1 MKQCPKCGKMLND
14 TMAFCTQ
21 CGTPLANAAAQ
32 PAPQPTQQPVW
43 PASQPAQSAP
53 QFTQQPTQ
61 QRYYAPAQ
69 AAYAPANPVL
79 NTVRQMATSP
89 LFLAAT
95 AAQSGM
101 VLFNIIASMA
111 GTSGLLGTV
120 GAYLSMILRLGGYSS
135 REASGLLDGIGS
147 LFTGA
152 SLGATLVGQCPAILI
167 AVGLWLIYLAETGKI
182 SASTRNTGMTLVKV
196 STIISLVVSV
206 LGLVVSEVLAIM
218 ITATAAKYDDSAIGG
233 GIIIMLLL
241 LVVLGLGVLMHL
253 KTLSTLGVMQQ
264 TLQTA
269 QPSDKV
275 STYVAVIS
283 FLNGIG
289 AVLGMLGFGS
299 VPSVLSDLCSAVA
312 CICFAVFLFQYRDKM
327 RALMAGRTAQT
338 V

>member
-14 TMAFCTQ
+14 SMAFCTQ

-32 PAPQPTQQPVW
+32 PAPQPPQQPVW
-43 PASQPAQSAP
+43 SASQPAQSAP
-53 QFTQQPTQ
+53 RFAQQPNQ
-61 QRYYAPAQ
+61 QHY
-69 AAYAPANPVL
+69 YAPANPVL
-79 NTVRQMATSP
+79 NTVKQMATSP

-120 GAYLSMILRLGGYSS
+120 GTYLSMILRLGGYSS

-167 AVGLWLIYLAETGKI
+167 AVGLWLIYLAEAGKI
-182 SASTRNTGMTLVKV
+182 STATKNTGFTLVKI
-196 STIISLVVSV
+196 STIISLAVSI
-206 LGLVVSEVLAIM
+206 LV
-218 ITATAAKYDDSAIGG
+218 
-233 GIIIMLLL
+233 L
-241 LVVLGLGVLMHL
+241 LVVMGLGILMNS
-253 KTLSTLGVMQQ
+253 KTLSTLGVMVK
-264 TLQTA
+264 TAQTA
-269 QPSDKV
+269 QPSDKI
-275 STYVAVIS
+275 STYVAVVS

-289 AVLGMLGFGS
+289 AVIGMLGFGS
-299 VPSVLSDLCSAVA
+299 VPSVLSSLCNAVA

>member
-14 TMAFCTQ
+14 SMAFCTQ
-21 CGTPLANAAAQ
+21 CGTPLGNAAAQ
-32 PAPQPTQQPVW
+32 PASQPTQQPVW

-53 QFTQQPTQ
+53 QFNQQSAQ

-79 NTVRQMATSP
+79 NAVKQMATSP

-95 AAQSGM
+95 VGQTGM
-101 VLFNIIASMA
+101 VLFTIIASVA
-111 GTSGLLGTV
+111 GTSGLLGTL
-120 GAYLSMILRLGGYSS
+120 GTYFSMILRMGGYSA
-135 REASGLLDGIGS
+135 RETSGLLDGIGS

-167 AVGLWLIYLAETGKI
+167 AVGLWLIYLSSADKI
-182 SASTRNTGMTLVKV
+182 SAETKNTGFTLVKV

-206 LGLVVSEVLAIM
+206 LGLVVAEILAII
-218 ITATAAKYDDSAIGG
+218 ITATAAEYDDSAIGG

-241 LVVLGLGVLMHL
+241 LVVMGLGILMNV
-253 KTLSTLGVMQQ
+253 KTLSTLAVMRE
-264 TLQTA
+264 TA
-269 QPSDKV
+269 LTALPSDKI

-299 VPSVLSDLCSAVA
+299 VPSVLSSLCSAVA

-327 RALMAGRTAQT
+327 RALMAGRPVQT

>member
-14 TMAFCTQ
+14 SMAFCTQ

-32 PAPQPTQQPVW
+32 PAPQPPRQPVW
-43 PASQPAQSAP
+43 SASQPTQSAP
-53 QFTQQPTQ
+53 RFAQQPTQ
-61 QRYYAPAQ
+61 QHY
-69 AAYAPANPVL
+69 YAPANPVL
-79 NTVRQMATSP
+79 NTVKQMATSP

-120 GAYLSMILRLGGYSS
+120 GTYLSMILSLGGYSS
-135 REASGLLDGIGS
+135 REASGLLDGIG
-147 LFTGA
+147 

-167 AVGLWLIYLAETGKI
+167 AVGLWLIYLAEAGKI
-182 SASTRNTGMTLVKV
+182 STATKNTGFTLVKI
-196 STIISLVVSV
+196 STIISLAVSI
-206 LGLVVSEVLAIM
+206 LGLVVAEILAIM

-241 LVVLGLGVLMHL
+241 LVVMGLGILMNS
-253 KTLSTLGVMQQ
+253 KTLSTLGVMAK
-264 TLQTA
+264 TAQTA
-269 QPSDKV
+269 QPSDKI

-289 AVLGMLGFGS
+289 AVIGMLGFGS
-299 VPSVLSDLCSAVA
+299 VPSVLSSLCNAVV

>member
-14 TMAFCTQ
+14 SMAFCTQ
-21 CGTPLANAAAQ
+21 CGTPLANAATQ
-32 PAPQPTQQPVW
+32 PAPQPPVW
-43 PASQPAQSAP
+43 SASQPTQSAP
-53 QFTQQPTQ
+53 RFAQQPTQ
-61 QRYYAPAQ
+61 QHY
-69 AAYAPANPVL
+69 YAPANPVL
-79 NTVRQMATSP
+79 NTVKQMATSP

-120 GAYLSMILRLGGYSS
+120 GTYLSMILGLGGYSS

-152 SLGATLVGQCPAILI
+152 SLGATVGQCPAILI
-167 AVGLWLIYLAETGKI
+167 AVGLWLIYLAEAGKI
-182 SASTRNTGMTLVKV
+182 STVTKNTGFTLVKI
-196 STIISLVVSV
+196 STIISLAVSI
-206 LGLVVSEVLAIM
+206 LGLVVAEILAIM

-241 LVVLGLGVLMHL
+241 LVVMGLGILMNS
-253 KTLSTLGVMQQ
+253 KTLSTLGVMAK
-264 TLQTA
+264 TAQTA
-269 QPSDKV
+269 QPSDKI
-275 STYVAVIS
+275 STYVAVVS

-289 AVLGMLGFGS
+289 AVIGMLGFGS
-299 VPSVLSDLCSAVA
+299 VPSVLSSLCNAVV

>member
-14 TMAFCTQ
+14 SMAFCTQ

-32 PAPQPTQQPVW
+32 PASRPPQPPVWSASQPTQ
-43 PASQPAQSAP
+43 SAP
-53 QFTQQPTQ
+53 RFAQQPTQ
-61 QRYYAPAQ
+61 QHY
-69 AAYAPANPVL
+69 YAPANPVL
-79 NTVRQMATSP
+79 NTIKQMATSP

-120 GAYLSMILRLGGYSS
+120 GTYLSMILSLGGYSS

-167 AVGLWLIYLAETGKI
+167 AVGLWLIYLAEAGKI
-182 SASTRNTGMTLVKV
+182 STATKSTGFTLVKI
-196 STIISLVVSV
+196 STIISLAVSI
-206 LGLVVSEVLAIM
+206 LGLVVAEILAIM

-241 LVVLGLGVLMHL
+241 LVVMGLGILMNS
-253 KTLSTLGVMQQ
+253 KTLSTLGVMAK
-264 TLQTA
+264 TAQTA
-269 QPSDKV
+269 QPSKI
-275 STYVAVIS
+275 SIYVAVVS

-289 AVLGMLGFGS
+289 AVIGMLGFGS
-299 VPSVLSDLCSAVA
+299 VPSVLSSLCNAVA

>member
-14 TMAFCTQ
+14 SMAFCTQ

-32 PAPQPTQQPVW
+32 PAPQPPQQPVW
-43 PASQPAQSAP
+43 SASQPTQSAP
-53 QFTQQPTQ
+53 RFAQQPTQ
-61 QRYYAPAQ
+61 QHY
-69 AAYAPANPVL
+69 YAPANPVL
-79 NTVRQMATSP
+79 NTVKRMATSP

-120 GAYLSMILRLGGYSS
+120 GTYLSMILSLGGYSS

-167 AVGLWLIYLAETGKI
+167 AVGLWLIYLAEAGKI
-182 SASTRNTGMTLVKV
+182 STATKNTGFTLVKI
-196 STIISLVVSV
+196 STIISLAVSI
-206 LGLVVSEVLAIM
+206 LGLVVAEILAIM

-241 LVVLGLGVLMHL
+241 LVVMGLGILMNS
-253 KTLSTLGVMQQ
+253 KTLSTLGVMAKTAQA
-264 TLQTA
+264 A
-269 QPSDKV
+269 QPSDKI

-289 AVLGMLGFGS
+289 AVIGMLGFGS
-299 VPSVLSDLCSAVA
+299 VPSVLSSLCNAVV

>member
-14 TMAFCTQ
+14 SMAFCTQ

-32 PAPQPTQQPVW
+32 PAPQPPRQPVW
-43 PASQPAQSAP
+43 SASQPTQSAP
-53 QFTQQPTQ
+53 RFAQQPTQ
-61 QRYYAPAQ
+61 QHY
-69 AAYAPANPVL
+69 YAPANPVL
-79 NTVRQMATSP
+79 NTVKQMATSP

-95 AAQSGM
+95 AAQM
-101 VLFNIIASMA
+101 FNIIASMA

-120 GAYLSMILRLGGYSS
+120 GTYLSMILSLGGYSS

-167 AVGLWLIYLAETGKI
+167 AVGLWLIYLAEAGKI
-182 SASTRNTGMTLVKV
+182 STATKNTGFTLVKI
-196 STIISLVVSV
+196 STIISLAVSI
-206 LGLVVSEVLAIM
+206 LGLVVAEILAIM

-241 LVVLGLGVLMHL
+241 LVVMGLGILMNS
-253 KTLSTLGVMQQ
+253 KTLSTLGVMAK
-264 TLQTA
+264 TAQTA
-269 QPSDKV
+269 QPSDKI
-275 STYVAVIS
+275 SIYVAVVS

-289 AVLGMLGFGS
+289 AVIGMLGFGS
-299 VPSVLSDLCSAVA
+299 VPSVLSSLCNAVA

>member
-1 MKQCPKCGKMLND
+1 
-14 TMAFCTQ
+14 
-21 CGTPLANAAAQ
+21 
-32 PAPQPTQQPVW
+32 
-43 PASQPAQSAP
+43 
-53 QFTQQPTQ
+53 
-61 QRYYAPAQ
+61 
-69 AAYAPANPVL
+69 
-79 NTVRQMATSP
+79 
-89 LFLAAT
+89 
-95 AAQSGM
+95 M

-120 GAYLSMILRLGGYSS
+120 GTYLSMILSLGGYSS

-167 AVGLWLIYLAETGKI
+167 AVGLWLIYLAEAGKI
-182 SASTRNTGMTLVKV
+182 STATKSTGFTLVKI
-196 STIISLVVSV
+196 STIISLAVSI
-206 LGLVVSEVLAIM
+206 LGLVVAEILAIM

-241 LVVLGLGVLMHL
+241 LVVMGLGILMNS
-253 KTLSTLGVMQQ
+253 KTLSTLGVMVK
-264 TLQTA
+264 TAQTA
-269 QPSDKV
+269 QPSDKI

-289 AVLGMLGFGS
+289 AVIGMLGFGS
-299 VPSVLSDLCSAVA
+299 VPSVLSSLCNAVV

>member
-14 TMAFCTQ
+14 SMAFCTQ

-32 PAPQPTQQPVW
+32 PAPQPPQQPVW

-53 QFTQQPTQ
+53 RFAQQPTQ
-61 QRYYAPAQ
+61 QHY
-69 AAYAPANPVL
+69 YAPANPVL
-79 NTVRQMATSP
+79 NTIKQMATSP

-120 GAYLSMILRLGGYSS
+120 GTYLSMILSLGGYSS

-167 AVGLWLIYLAETGKI
+167 AVGLWLIYLAEAGKI
-182 SASTRNTGMTLVKV
+182 STATKNTGFTLVK
-196 STIISLVVSV
+196 ISLAVSI
-206 LGLVVSEVLAIM
+206 LGLVVAEILAIV

-241 LVVLGLGVLMHL
+241 LAVMGLGILMNS
-253 KTLSTLGVMQQ
+253 KTLSTLGVMVK
-264 TLQTA
+264 TAQTA
-269 QPSDKV
+269 QPSDKI

-289 AVLGMLGFGS
+289 AVIGMLGFGS
-299 VPSVLSDLCSAVA
+299 VPSVLSSLCNAVV

>member
-14 TMAFCTQ
+14 SMAFCTQ

-32 PAPQPTQQPVW
+32 PAPQPPRQPVW
-43 PASQPAQSAP
+43 SASQPTQSAP
-53 QFTQQPTQ
+53 RFAQQPTQ
-61 QRYYAPAQ
+61 QHY
-69 AAYAPANPVL
+69 YAPANPVL
-79 NTVRQMATSP
+79 NTVKQMATSP

-120 GAYLSMILRLGGYSS
+120 GTYLSMILSLGGYSS

-152 SLGATLVGQCPAILI
+152 SLGATLVGQCSAILI
-167 AVGLWLIYLAETGKI
+167 AVGLWLIYLAEAGKI
-182 SASTRNTGMTLVKV
+182 STATKNTGFTLVKI
-196 STIISLVVSV
+196 STIISLAVSI
-206 LGLVVSEVLAIM
+206 LGLVVAEILAIM

-241 LVVLGLGVLMHL
+241 LVVMGLGILMNS
-253 KTLSTLGVMQQ
+253 KTLSTLGVMAK
-264 TLQTA
+264 TAQTA
-269 QPSDKV
+269 QPSDKI

-289 AVLGMLGFGS
+289 AVIGMLGFGS
-299 VPSVLSDLCSAVA
+299 VPSVLSSLCNAVV

>member
-14 TMAFCTQ
+14 SMAFCTQ

-32 PAPQPTQQPVW
+32 PASRPPQPPVWSASQPTQ
-43 PASQPAQSAP
+43 SAP
-53 QFTQQPTQ
+53 RFAQQPTQ
-61 QRYYAPAQ
+61 QHY
-69 AAYAPANPVL
+69 YAPANPVL
-79 NTVRQMATSP
+79 NTIKQMATSP

-120 GAYLSMILRLGGYSS
+120 GTYLSMILSLGGYSS

-167 AVGLWLIYLAETGKI
+167 AVGLWLIYLAEAGKI
-182 SASTRNTGMTLVKV
+182 
-196 STIISLVVSV
+196 STIISLAVSI
-206 LGLVVSEVLAIM
+206 LGLVVAEILAIM

-241 LVVLGLGVLMHL
+241 LVVMGLGILMNS
-253 KTLSTLGVMQQ
+253 KTLSTLGVMAK
-264 TLQTA
+264 TAQTA
-269 QPSDKV
+269 QPSDKI

-289 AVLGMLGFGS
+289 AVIGMLGFGS
-299 VPSVLSDLCSAVA
+299 VPSVLSSLCNAVV

>member
-14 TMAFCTQ
+14 SMAFCTQ

-32 PAPQPTQQPVW
+32 PAPQPPQQPVW
-43 PASQPAQSAP
+43 PASQPTQSAP
-53 QFTQQPTQ
+53 RFAQQPTQ
-61 QRYYAPAQ
+61 QHY
-69 AAYAPANPVL
+69 YAPANPVL
-79 NTVRQMATSP
+79 NTIKQMATSP

-120 GAYLSMILRLGGYSS
+120 GTYLSMILSLGGYSS

-167 AVGLWLIYLAETGKI
+167 AVGLWLIYLAEAGKI
-182 SASTRNTGMTLVKV
+182 
-196 STIISLVVSV
+196 STIISLAVSI
-206 LGLVVSEVLAIM
+206 LGLVVAEILAIM

-241 LVVLGLGVLMHL
+241 LVVMGLGILMNS
-253 KTLSTLGVMQQ
+253 KTLSTLGVMAK
-264 TLQTA
+264 TAQTA
-269 QPSDKV
+269 QPSDKI

-289 AVLGMLGFGS
+289 AVIGMLGFGS
-299 VPSVLSDLCSAVA
+299 VPSVLSSLCNAVV

>member
-14 TMAFCTQ
+14 SMAFCTQ
-21 CGTPLANAAAQ
+21 CGTPLANAATQ
-32 PAPQPTQQPVW
+32 PAPQPPVW
-43 PASQPAQSAP
+43 SASQPTQSAP
-53 QFTQQPTQ
+53 RFAQQPTQ
-61 QRYYAPAQ
+61 QHY
-69 AAYAPANPVL
+69 YAPANPVL
-79 NTVRQMATSP
+79 NTVKQMATSP

-120 GAYLSMILRLGGYSS
+120 GTYLSMILGLGGYSS

-167 AVGLWLIYLAETGKI
+167 AVGLWLIYLAEAGKI
-182 SASTRNTGMTLVKV
+182 
-196 STIISLVVSV
+196 STIISLAVSI
-206 LGLVVSEVLAIM
+206 LGLVVAEILAIM

-241 LVVLGLGVLMHL
+241 LVVMGLGILMNS
-253 KTLSTLGVMQQ
+253 KTLSTLGVMAK
-264 TLQTA
+264 TAQTA
-269 QPSDKV
+269 QPSDKI
-275 STYVAVIS
+275 STYVAVVS

-289 AVLGMLGFGS
+289 AVIGMLGFGS
-299 VPSVLSDLCSAVA
+299 VPSVLSSLCNAVV

>member
-14 TMAFCTQ
+14 SMAFCTQ

-32 PAPQPTQQPVW
+32 PAPQPPRQPVW
-43 PASQPAQSAP
+43 SASQPTQSAP
-53 QFTQQPTQ
+53 RFAQQPTQ
-61 QRYYAPAQ
+61 QHY
-69 AAYAPANPVL
+69 YAPANPVL
-79 NTVRQMATSP
+79 NTVKQMATSP

-120 GAYLSMILRLGGYSS
+120 G
-135 REASGLLDGIGS
+135 IGS

-167 AVGLWLIYLAETGKI
+167 AVGLWLIYLAEAGKI
-182 SASTRNTGMTLVKV
+182 STATKNTGFTLVKI
-196 STIISLVVSV
+196 STIISLAVSI
-206 LGLVVSEVLAIM
+206 LGLVVAEILAIM

-241 LVVLGLGVLMHL
+241 LVVMGLGILMNS
-253 KTLSTLGVMQQ
+253 KTLSTLGVMAK
-264 TLQTA
+264 TAQTA
-269 QPSDKV
+269 QPSDKI
-275 STYVAVIS
+275 SIYVAVVS

-289 AVLGMLGFGS
+289 AVIGMLGFGS
-299 VPSVLSDLCSAVA
+299 VPSVLSSLCNAVA